1 MIVFDNDVLN
11 EFRLPEPDERVVSYL
26 QEHSSEQWFVPSIVL
41 YEFLSY
47 HETQAEQRR
56 EKEAITSR
64 FDGVAPF
71 DESAAV
77 EAAHLESRL
86 AAAGTSL
93 DTADLFIAAIA
104 RDRDGTLVTRNENDF
119 DKQPIHELLNVDVL
133 HR

>member
-1 MIVFDNDVLN
+1 M
-11 EFRLPEPDERVVSYL
+11 
-26 QEHSSEQWFVPSIVL
+26 PSIVL

-56 EKEAITSR
+56 EREAITSR
-64 FDGVAPF
+64 FDRIVSL
-71 DESAAV
+71 DEGAAV
-77 EAAHLESRL
+77 EAANLEPRL

-93 DTADLFIAAIA
+93 DTADLFNAAIA